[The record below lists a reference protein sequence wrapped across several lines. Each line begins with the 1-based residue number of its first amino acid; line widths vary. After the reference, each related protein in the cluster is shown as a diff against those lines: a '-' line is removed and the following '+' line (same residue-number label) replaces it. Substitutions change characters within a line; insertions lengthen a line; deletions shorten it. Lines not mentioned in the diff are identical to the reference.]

1 MCPNLKKGVFFCES
15 VVILS
20 SMILILGEVKR
31 SVMAEGDSL
40 TLPAAQIHQT
50 RSVQVLERLA
60 LQSSPVEMRSLLL
73 MDLEDSGVDC
83 IHDGVC

>member
-1 MCPNLKKGVFFCES
+1 
-15 VVILS
+15 
-20 SMILILGEVKR
+20 
-31 SVMAEGDSL
+31 MAEGVSL